1 MTIITL
7 PTYQKHWIHT
17 KPYGH
22 DIVIWCD
29 TGKTTIECRWQNTER
44 DDDGRVKQK
53 ETKIMTDSFL
63 STKMKQLKN
72 IQATVES
79 TTGETQEM
87 WINKW
92 YELIRSIAKERKIE
106 RTNYMVREFLEV
118 HLGTS
123 LSGLSNFERGS
134 RLRDRGQKTNKI
146 NVFRVLSSFF
156 L

>member
-44 DDDGRVKQK
+44 DNDGRVKQK
-53 ETKIMTDSFL
+53 DRKDRKDRTETTTTTGATIMTDSFL

-92 YELIRSIAKERKIE
+92 YELIRSIAKEIE
-106 RTNYMVREFLEV
+106 
-118 HLGTS
+118 
-123 LSGLSNFERGS
+123 
-134 RLRDRGQKTNKI
+134 
-146 NVFRVLSSFF
+146 SSS
-156 L
+156 